1 MAQILALVLIITLV
15 GFVFKLAI
23 VALGILLLAS
33 LIWRPKE
40 TMGTFLFLFI
50 LGMIGTYPW
59 IAFGTAV
66 FMAIAAYFMRN
77 KSEKPAPK
85 QVEAE
90 APPDTPS
97 LIENQ
102 PAEPAD

>member
-1 MAQILALVLIITLV
+1 LAQIIILILVIALV
-15 GFVFKLAI
+15 GFVFKLALI
-23 VALGILLLAS
+23 ALAILSLAS

-59 IAFGTAV
+59 IALGTAV

-77 KSEKPAPK
+77 KSEKSAPK
-85 QVEAE
+85 QVEPE
-90 APPDTPS
+90 APPDPP
-97 LIENQ
+97 LPIEHQ
-102 PAEPAD
+102 LADDAN